1 MEEVEPLA
9 VIEGLGYAFG
19 EGETREVVL
28 EGLDLALDRGEIV
41 ILTGPSG
48 SGKTTLLT
56 LIGALRSIQAGSIL
70 LDGRELKGLRA
81 REQEQVRKDIGFIFQ
96 THNLFDSLTAFQN
109 VLLAT
114 ELVSYSAGEAERRSS
129 EILAR
134 VGLAEYQHKKP
145 AQLSEGQ
152 RQRVAISRAL
162 VNEPKLVLA
171 DEPTAALDAVTG
183 REIVQVFQERARELG
198 TTVLIVTHDDRIL
211 DVADR
216 IIRMVSGKVVSDTAP
231 VPPAG
236 TGE

>member
-9 VIEGLGYAFG
+9 LIEGLGHAFG

-70 LDGRELKGLRA
+70 LDGRQLKGLRA

-114 ELVSYSAGEAERRSS
+114 ELASYPSGEAERRTS

-134 VGLAEYQHKKP
+134 VGLADYQHKKP

-171 DEPTAALDAVTG
+171 DEPTAALDGATG
-183 REIVQVFQERARELG
+183 RAIVEVFQERARELG

-231 VPPAG
+231 VSVAG
-236 TGE
+236 AGE